1 MYMKLIFSLHR
12 AVELAVR
19 RVALEQVREFHER
32 VVDDHQL
39 VLNGCQWR
47 LTQAAVVV
55 SWENLFYAS
64 TTLYWG
70 PRWQFEASLYGYL

>member
-55 SWENLFYAS
+55 SWENLFLCIHYFVLGTQVAVRS
-64 TTLYWG
+64 
-70 PRWQFEASLYGYL
+70 